1 MKRTLLVLMMFS
13 LLAGFAMA
21 ESSDYRN
28 QDNLKS
34 LLDSDRSDFLLL
46 DVRTPEEFSAGHI
59 PESVN
64 IPYDTLPGALPGNTA
79 KDQLII
85 VYCRSGNRS
94 GIAARALKKA
104 GYTNIQDFGGISRW
118 KGQLEK

>member
-1 MKRTLLVLMMFS
+1 MKKILWMFLLLS
-13 LLAGFAMA
+13 LFIGCAAA
-21 ESSDYRN
+21 ESDDYRD

-34 LLDSDRSDFLLL
+34 LLASDRTDFLLL
-46 DVRTPEEFSAGHI
+46 DVRTPGEYSAGHI

-64 IPYDTLPGALPGNTA
+64 IPYDTLPAALPENIA

-104 GYTNIQDFGGISRW
+104 GFTNVQDFGGINRW
-118 KGQLEK
+118 KGELE